1 MKNFTLPLSLVL
13 LGATLFGDESINE
26 QIEAIKNA
34 PPSERVELMNRLK
47 TQIAAMNEKDRAN
60 ALDTLQQSRGDS
72 TNKGQLKLH
81 QGGSQETGG
90 LMQHSKHHNGSFG
103 GQKQQGKQ

>member
-26 QIEAIKNA
+26 QIEAIKHA

-60 ALDTLQQSRGDS
+60 ALNTLQQNRGDS
-72 TNKGQLKLH
+72 TNKAQFKLH

-103 GQKQQGKQ
+103 GQKLQGKQ

>member
-1 MKNFTLPLSLVL
+1 MKNFMMLLSLLL

-34 PPSERVELMNRLK
+34 PQTERVKLMNQLK

-60 ALDTLQQSRGDS
+60 ALNTLQQSRGDS
-72 TNKGQLKLH
+72 ANKAQLKLH
-81 QGGSQETGG
+81 QGNSQETGG

-103 GQKQQGKQ
+103 GQKLQGKQ